1 MILQI
6 LRGAFVLL
14 VASVAA
20 LYVLSFQQTAES
32 SDFQVLAAMIVGALV
47 LAGAVIAA
55 DVLNKQKKLSAVS
68 GVFLGLGAGL
78 LAAYALSFVVDL
90 FGTIYSPEVT
100 ATRPSIELGSSAYYA
115 LDAAAREMVERDW
128 RRFAEQHASQDAF
141 FNLLEGVK
149 VIIGLITCYLGIS
162 LVLQTKDD
170 FRFVI
175 PYVEFAKEIRGNRP
189 TLLDTSV
196 IVDGRIL
203 DIVETRVMQGA
214 VIVPRFVL
222 NELQTIADSSD
233 KLKRARGRRGLD
245 VLKKLQDSPLIDV
258 HIDDRDAEGGNVD
271 QKLVSLGQDMQAR
284 VMTNDYNL
292 NKVATLRGVDVINM
306 NDLAK
311 AMRPVVLPGEHMTV
325 KIVKP
330 GESPTQG
337 VGYLDDGTM
346 VVVEGGRKHM
356 HETIDLSVTSTLQT
370 SAGRMIFG
378 KFEGPS
384 EAGANG
390 GDRSSRHDQ
399 TPPPA
404 ADSGPD
410 KAPAGATDADKP
422 HPRPASSAPGRRNP
436 RRG

>member
-14 VASVAA
+14 VASVTA
-20 LYVLSFQQTAES
+20 LYVLPYQVEKRLGFTETA
-32 SDFQVLAAMIVGALV
+32 LMLGAAVAVALLIVAID
-47 LAGAVIAA
+47 AGTRH
-55 DVLNKQKKLSAVS
+55 KRLSAMS
-68 GVFLGLGAGL
+68 GVFLGLIAGL
-78 LAAYALSFVVDL
+78 VAAYALSF
-90 FGTIYSPEVT
+90 P
-100 ATRPSIELGSSAYYA
+100 
-115 LDAAAREMVERDW
+115 
-128 RRFAEQHASQDAF
+128 
-141 FNLLEGVK
+141 
-149 VIIGLITCYLGIS
+149 IGLIGLIFTPDDPADAEAFLNLMQGVYVLVGIVTCYIGIS

-175 PYVEFAKEIRGNRP
+175 PYVEFAKQIRGNRP

-203 DIVETRVMQGA
+203 DVIETRVMQGTL
-214 VIVPRFVL
+214 IVPRFVL

-245 VLKKLQDSPLIDV
+245 VLKKLQDSPLIEV
-258 HIDDRDAEGGNVD
+258 HLEDRDAEGGNVD
-271 QKLVSLGQDMQAR
+271 QKLISLGQDLQAR

-311 AMRPVVLPGEHMTV
+311 ALRPVVLPGEHMTV

-378 KFEGPS
+378 KYEGGGQTTGHRDDAN
-384 EAGANG
+384 AGEG
-390 GDRSSRHDQ
+390 SGQRSD
-399 TPPPA
+399 PPPA
-404 ADSGPD
+404 ARAEA
-410 KAPAGATDADKP
+410 APP
-422 HPRPASSAPGRRNP
+422 APGNAGKPQPSRPRAAAARRNP